1 MIERVSLSVD
11 VVIVGAGIVG
21 CAIARKLSMHDTR
34 VLVLEGRHD
43 VGCGAAGANSGI
55 TGSGWSEPNGSIES
69 QLIVASNP
77 RWEEISEQLGV
88 PFKRVGGVVLAR
100 NEAEAELIPGRIKHA
115 EANGVRVVELDTSEV
130 QRLAPYATRDV
141 TGGILIPS
149 EGVIDSPQLT
159 VAFAQLAAMNG
170 VHFYFG
176 EPFTA
181 ARRIKSVVTEVYT
194 PHLRVSTKF
203 VVNASGLGADVV
215 SHLMGCEDFQMVA
228 RRGEYL
234 VFDREI
240 GKNVTHVLHPM
251 PSPTAHGLMV
261 TPTATGGLLVGP
273 TSDDIE
279 DKTDTATHRDTLGDV
294 LAEGRTLMPAL
305 DERHVIKSYAGNR
318 PHSEDRLYWIGPSTS
333 ASNVVQVVGIRS
345 IGVSASPALA
355 DYVYGLL
362 IEQGLTAP
370 VRPDARQRLDRRPSL
385 AETLDCDAA
394 ARDPLGRTIVCACEK
409 VTAAEIHAAL
419 GGPLPARSI
428 SGIARRTRATCG
440 RCQGTTCAVGVA
452 FIASLYWQQD
462 AWALP
467 MGEPQATL
475 GVGKARHV

>member
-1 MIERVSLSVD
+1 MSERVSLSVD
-11 VVIVGAGIVG
+11 VVIVGAGVVG
-21 CAIARKLSMHDTR
+21 CAIARKLSMHDAR

-43 VGCGAAGANSGI
+43 VGCGAASANSGI

-69 QLIVASNP
+69 QLTVASNP

-88 PFKRVGGVVLAR
+88 PSSVSAASFLPA
-100 NEAEAELIPGRIKHA
+100 NEAEAELIPDKVKHA
-115 EANGVRVVELDTSEV
+115 KANGVRVVELDTSEV
-130 QRLAPYATRDV
+130 QRLAPYASRDV

-159 VAFAQLAAMNG
+159 VAYAQLAEMNG
-170 VHFYFG
+170 VRFCFG
-176 EPFTA
+176 EPLTA
-181 ARRIKSVVTEVYT
+181 ARRKKNVVTEVHT
-194 PHLRVSTKF
+194 PHLRISTKY
-203 VVNASGLGADVV
+203 VINAAGLGADVV
-215 SHLMGCEDFQMVA
+215 SHLMGCEDFQMVP

-279 DKTDTATHRDTLGDV
+279 DKTDTATHRDTLKGI
-294 LAEGRTLMPAL
+294 LAEGQTLMPAL
-305 DERHVIKSYAGNR
+305 DERRVIKSYAGNR
-318 PHSEDRLYWIGPSTS
+318 PHSEDRLYWIGPSES

-355 DYVYGLL
+355 DYVCELLVELGLK
-362 IEQGLTAP
+362 AP
-370 VRPDARQRLDRRPSL
+370 VRSDARQRLDRRPSL

-394 ARDPLGRTIVCACEK
+394 AREPLDELSCVR
-409 VTAAEIHAAL
+409 
-419 GGPLPARSI
+419 
-428 SGIARRTRATCG
+428 ARRSLPPRSTPLSAV
-440 RCQGTTCAVGVA
+440 RC
-452 FIASLYWQQD
+452 
-462 AWALP
+462 
-467 MGEPQATL
+467 
-475 GVGKARHV
+475 RHVRSAA